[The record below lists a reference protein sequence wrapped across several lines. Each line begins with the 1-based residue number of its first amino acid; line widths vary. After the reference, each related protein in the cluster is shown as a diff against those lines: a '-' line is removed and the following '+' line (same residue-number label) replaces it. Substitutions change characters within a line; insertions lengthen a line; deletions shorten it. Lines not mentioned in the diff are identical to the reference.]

1 MHTKNLFVADDGST
15 LCVVDP
21 KYRCIGSAYGFNEE
35 PQYDEKGELLNRL
48 TSNDEARANAKLW
61 AAAADLA
68 AALAAILPNIRHEI
82 PNICARF
89 QCEENAIQAHDDLNQ
104 MVRDAE
110 DALEKAGIA

>member
-68 AALAAILPNIRHEI
+68 EALQGVLRVADRKTDEFDAARA
-82 PNICARF
+82 
-89 QCEENAIQAHDDLNQ
+89 
-104 MVRDAE
+104 
-110 DALEKAGIA
+110 ALEKAGIA